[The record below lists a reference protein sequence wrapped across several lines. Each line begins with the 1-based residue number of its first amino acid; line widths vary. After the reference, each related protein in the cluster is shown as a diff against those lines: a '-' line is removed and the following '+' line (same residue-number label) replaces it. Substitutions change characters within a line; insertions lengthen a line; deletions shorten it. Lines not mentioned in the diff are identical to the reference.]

1 MMGTVKLKPRSC
13 QVCSQ
18 IATGGV
24 VISAHGDGQCLILCK
39 ACARYVAKLLLEYA
53 NQEEDGGKAREIDT
67 LSAAYLKLATATQ
80 DTETSK
86 VRLLLIAAIDKMLKG
101 DF

>member
-1 MMGTVKLKPRSC
+1 MMETVKLKPRPC
-13 QVCSQ
+13 EACS
-18 IATGGV
+18 
-24 VISAHGDGQCLILCK
+24 
-39 ACARYVAKLLLEYA
+39 
-53 NQEEDGGKAREIDT
+53 EEDGGKAREIDT

-86 VRLLLIAAIDKMLKG
+86 VRLLLIAAIEKMLKG